1 MKCSSAKWVGLTGC
15 VIAGFAARASI
26 AAPIEITAP
35 DAALIAAV
43 DTQTTNV
50 NELTAFGDFEG
61 WYPNLYPDYKWAR
74 ETVAVGT
81 NGLFQLNYVVLDR
94 HNHIQDELSVLL
106 FRPGF
111 QSGVQTGPQ
120 QRRDARRSPALR
132 GSRPSASAEVVRT
145 IEEVLEGAQL
155 FEASRPLYAIHGDAE
170 SISLVSRFPG
180 RGPGSPIQ
188 RVRIFLERAG
198 RGTFDIV
205 MEHAPYLWDITR
217 ASSERV
223 VLADNASLF
232 QLEYWDR
239 ASGTWEAQSRT
250 TLLPSMVRV
259 TVGTGKIN
267 RKWETPQELTS
278 RIVALPSL
286 GVPAALQAGRGLGPG
301 GQGRTNRPPHRVG
314 PERNRPPN
322 AGLSEPRSLQH
333 AAISESGPGAR
344 ISRPGVDK
352 LRSDHGRPGRE
363 RDLALKTK
371 LSWLGRSGVELA
383 KAILTADLLGS
394 GQFDSLAE
402 RWAGG
407 PGIENAGALLPQ
419 DLSLGSGRVSA
430 RLTDHERRFNIN
442 IAGVPILQQAVA
454 LLGVDPGRHGEVMD
468 SIADWIDPDGD
479 PKTQGA
485 ESNYYL
491 QLSPPYFAK
500 NGPLDDISELLAVKG
515 IAPEMYDG
523 PQWQDGLGMVDLF
536 TTISSRTMNINTAS
550 GTTLQLFPPID
561 SNVAAAIIQR
571 RAGPD
576 SIDGTQ
582 DDTPFRNVQ
591 EVGSIPG
598 LPPPVLQQ
606 ILPYVGVRSLV
617 FEARIEAEID
627 GVVQRFVAILA
638 RNNVQN
644 LAVFSFYAE

>member
-1 MKCSSAKWVGLTGC
+1 M
-15 VIAGFAARASI
+15 AGFATDTAI
-26 AAPIEITAP
+26 AAPIKITPP

-43 DTQTTNV
+43 DIQSTNL
-50 NELTAFGDFEG
+50 NEITVFGDFED

-74 ETVAVGT
+74 ETVAVST

-180 RGPGSPIQ
+180 RGPGSPIR

-205 MEHAPYLWDITR
+205 MEHAPHLWDITR
-217 ASSERV
+217 ASPARV
-223 VLADNASLF
+223 VLAENASLF

-250 TLLPSMVRV
+250 NLLPSMVRV
-259 TVGTGKIN
+259 TVGTGKID
-267 RKWETPQELTS
+267 RKWETPQELTV
-278 RIVALPSL
+278 RIVALPTL

-301 GQGRTNRPPHRVG
+301 GQGRTNRPPDRVG
-314 PERNRPPN
+314 PERNRRPDADLPKRQSV
-322 AGLSEPRSLQH
+322 LYP
-333 AAISESGPGAR
+333 AAISDSGSTAR
-344 ISRPGVDK
+344 IPRRVDDESPTNY
-352 LRSDHGRPGRE
+352 RHGRGHNI
-363 RDLALKTK
+363 ALKTK

-383 KAILTADLLGS
+383 KTILSVDLLGS
-394 GQFDSLAE
+394 QFDSLAE
-402 RWAGG
+402 RWTGG
-407 PGIENAGALLPQ
+407 PGIENAGALVPPE
-419 DLSLGSGRVSA
+419 LSVGSGRVSV

-468 SIADWIDPDGD
+468 SIADWIDPDGH

-500 NGPLDDISELLAVKG
+500 NGPVDDISELLAVKG
-515 IAPEMYDG
+515 ITPEMYDG
-523 PQWQDGLGMVDLF
+523 PQWRDGLGMVDLF

-550 GTTLQLFPPID
+550 GTTLQLFPPVDANI
-561 SNVAAAIIQR
+561 AAAIIR
-571 RAGPD
+571 RRSGPD
-576 SIDGTQ
+576 GVDGTQ

-591 EVGSIPG
+591 EVASIPG

-644 LAVFSFYAE
+644 LAVLSFYAE